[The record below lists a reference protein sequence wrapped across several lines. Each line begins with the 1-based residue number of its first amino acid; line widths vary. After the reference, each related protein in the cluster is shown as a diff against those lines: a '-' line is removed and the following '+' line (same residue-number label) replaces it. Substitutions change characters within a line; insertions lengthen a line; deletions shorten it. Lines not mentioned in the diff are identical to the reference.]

1 MAKTGRF
8 LGRVARSQRI
18 GAFSRSKGHERP
30 ELRAETP
37 NQVATAAGAIFV
49 SYASQDCDAA
59 RRICDA
65 LRAAGIEVW
74 FDQSELRGGDVWDQK
89 IRRQIHDCAL
99 FIPIISANTA
109 SRQEGYFRLEWD
121 IADQRTHRMARDRAF
136 IVPVCLDATPG
147 TGTDVPESFH
157 RVQWTR
163 LPGGVTPPAFVERV
177 GRLLSPEAAAAT
189 RPPASIASGAIETV
203 SKPIRA
209 SLWAKPLLAAIVA
222 VVAFAALAYV
232 VASRFWVPKHATPEM
247 AAGASATAFGPPPHS
262 IAVLPFVNLSG
273 DASQDYFSDGLTE
286 ELLNSLA
293 EIEGLQVAART
304 SSFSFKEHPDIA
316 TVAHKLNVGA
326 VLEGSVRRSE
336 HTVRVTAQLINAV
349 TGFHLWSKTYDRD
362 LGDVLKLQT
371 EIATAVA
378 SALRITLLGDV
389 AAKIELGGTRNPAAF
404 DAYLRAAKASNGFHD
419 AGDLQIAIAAYT
431 EAIGLDANYALAFA
445 GRSLALSRYASEFA
459 TDEGVRKNYDG
470 AQADARQALSLAPDL
485 AEGHLASGN
494 VFAEASLDM
503 AQALAEYERAITLA
517 PGSARVLSGYARQA
531 VSLGRVDAG
540 IAAGRRAVVLDPL
553 NAVTHRRLGIG
564 LFFAHRYQEAI
575 VALSDGLALDPDDAS
590 ASGSRGIAYYML
602 GDFEKARSSCES
614 KPYWVAQWCLAL
626 VYNKLGRHPDAE
638 AALAKLKAAYGDAQ
652 AYQYATIYAQR
663 GDTHKALE
671 WLETAL
677 RLRDSGLGDL
687 KSDPLLD
694 PLRKESRFQAVE
706 KALKFPD

>member
-1 MAKTGRF
+1 VVSSVTEPSHAVF
-8 LGRVARSQRI
+8 L
-18 GAFSRSKGHERP
+18 
-30 ELRAETP
+30 
-37 NQVATAAGAIFV
+37 
-49 SYASQDCDAA
+49 SYASQDAEAA
-59 RRICDA
+59 QRICEA

-74 FDQSELRGGDVWDQK
+74 FDQSELRGGDAWDRQ
-89 IRRQIHDCAL
+89 IRKQIHDCAL
-99 FIPIISANTA
+99 FVPVISAHSDA
-109 SRQEGYFRLEWD
+109 RQEGYFRREWRL
-121 IADQRTHRMARDRAF
+121 AVERTGDMAEDVAF
-136 IVPVCLDATPG
+136 LVPVVIDTTPDATAR
-147 TGTDVPESFH
+147 VPDRF
-157 RVQWTR
+157 RDVQWTR
-163 LPGGVTPPAFVERV
+163 LPDGQASPAFIERV
-177 GRLLSPEAAAAT
+177 LRLLSPPPDQVAT
-189 RPPASIASGAIETV
+189 AHATTPSVPDATLRARRAVPGPSW
-203 SKPIRA
+203 SKPV
-209 SLWAKPLLAAIVA
+209 LGVIVA
-222 VVAFAALAYV
+222 IAVFAALAYFV
-232 VASRFWVPKHATPEM
+232 PDKFLISKHPASPP
-247 AAGASATAFGPPPHS
+247 ASSTGFAPPPHS

-316 TVAHKLNVGA
+316 TVAHKLNVSA

-378 SALRITLLGDV
+378 STLKITLLGDV
-389 AAKIELGGTRNPAAF
+389 AGKIESGGTHNPAAF
-404 DAYLRAAKASNGFHD
+404 DAYLRAAKVYNGFHD
-419 AGDLQIAIAAYT
+419 AKDLQTAIAAYT

-459 TDEGVRKNYDG
+459 TDADVRKNYDR
-470 AQADARQALSLAPDL
+470 AQADARQALSFAPDL
-485 AEGHLASGN
+485 AEGHLALAEFFS
-494 VFAEASLDM
+494 EASLDM
-503 AQALAEYERAITLA
+503 TQALAEYERAIALA
-517 PGSARVLSGYARQA
+517 PGNARVLSGYARQA

-553 NAVTHRRLGIG
+553 NAVTHRRLGIS

-575 VALSDGLALDPDDAS
+575 GALSDGLALDPDDGS
-590 ASGSRGIAYYML
+590 ASGSRGVAYYML

-614 KPYWVAQWCLAL
+614 KQYWVAQWCLVLA
-626 VYNKLGRHPDAE
+626 YSKLGRHPDAE
-638 AALAKLKAAYGDAQ
+638 AVLAKLKAAYGDAQ
-652 AYQYATIYAQR
+652 AYQYATIYAQW
-663 GDTHKALE
+663 GDTHKAVE

-694 PLRKESRFQAVE
+694 PLRKEPRFQAVE